1 MRADRLEIITNNP
14 SIKVDNSAITIIRK
28 NTVNDVLTFTR
39 DQVHLGYKVVSHPLA
54 GSVKPH
60 ETPYRSIVIYRD
72 NNLDMDSLNTIEQT
86 IERYQVLCKAKPEF
100 LNLTSENIEQ
110 YFPKKQSSDFQFI
123 DCQLIK
129 SCLSAINA
137 SL

>member
-14 SIKVDNSAITIIRK
+14 SLKVDNSAVTIIRK

-39 DQVHLGYKVVSHPLA
+39 DQVHLGYKVISHPLA

-72 NNLDMDSLNTIEQT
+72 DSLDMDSLNTIEQT
-86 IERYQVLCKAKPEF
+86 IERYQVLCKSNPDF
-100 LNLTSENIEQ
+100 IQLTSQDIERD
-110 YFPKKQSSDFQFI
+110 FPIKQRSDFQFI
-123 DCQLIK
+123 DFQLIK